1 MVHTAPSNYDDCKWQ
16 ICTPSQYSAAKE
28 LHEYE
33 ESMRALEGDDEAS
46 IASMDGN
53 PMLLTNGGGGAN
65 DDGSLM
71 EGENNYEDPA
81 HQAEMLHQSLI
92 RGKQSERALNASQF
106 ARMTGT
112 VVKFGETVQLR
123 HVKSGRYLTVSQTEV
138 ATVEK
143 ENLKI
148 SLDQE
153 GSSSSLLTLGTRF
166 RIDRDGDPVNSQSE
180 LVFKVVEGQ
189 SMFLRFSVKD
199 VPGTHAHPHPLPTP
213 TPSLRTFARSH
224 HPRMTPRRHRPPP

>member
-1 MVHTAPSNYDDCKWQ
+1 MVHTTPSNYDDCKWQ
-16 ICTPSQYSAAKE
+16 ICTPNQYSAAKE

-33 ESMRALEGDDEAS
+33 ENLRALEGDDEAS
-46 IASMDGN
+46 IASMEGN
-53 PMLLTNGGGGAN
+53 PMSALANGGGGGVH
-65 DDGSLM
+65 DDGSLV
-71 EGENNYEDPA
+71 EGEEDFEDPA

-112 VVKFGETVQLR
+112 VVKFGEMVQLR

-148 SLDQE
+148 FLDQE

-180 LVFKVVEGQ
+180 LVFKVVDGQ

-199 VPGTHAHPHPLPTP
+199 VDGTRTCARTP
-213 TPSLRTFARSH
+213 PSLRTFLPHLPSPAPTNRA
-224 HPRMTPRRHRPPP
+224 